1 MTANVKN
8 SYNDQVQLKLRAVV
22 SQSGPRVIILV
33 QGPSDMF
40 SSNGVIVYRS
50 LLGPGSGVIT
60 PPTPPPSLDVT
71 AQTYCTIVLTNQ

>member
-8 SYNDQVQLKLRAVV
+8 SYNDQVQLKLRAVE

-40 SSNGVIVYRS
+40 SYNGVIVYRS
-50 LLGPGSGVIT
+50 LLGPGSGVVT
-60 PPTPPPSLDVT
+60 LPTP
-71 AQTYCTIVLTNQ
+71 LTLLLKPIAHLS